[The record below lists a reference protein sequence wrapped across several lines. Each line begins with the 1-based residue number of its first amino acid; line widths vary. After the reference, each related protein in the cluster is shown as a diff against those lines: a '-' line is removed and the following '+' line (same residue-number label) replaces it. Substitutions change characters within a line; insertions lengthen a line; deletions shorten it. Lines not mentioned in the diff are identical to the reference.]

1 MDWLFVGAFQ
11 TTGIANLVI
20 VNNDTGLPANSWTDK
35 FLEVMEA
42 RTGTSPYFNLIFTD
56 EKNAEHMFDM
66 HETFAVLSIPKGFN
80 ESIENK
86 NPMSVTTKFTATHED
101 ISKNVRL
108 GIEARIYDF
117 VKKYNLDNN
126 MRPGVIVDENL
137 LSAPLP
143 RPSYMMVGILIWTM
157 AFLGLLV
164 GGALGASEKEGG
176 THTYIKM
183 ASSGETASLIGKW
196 TATIIISAIMLT
208 VLTICYVLF
217 FGLKISSISNI
228 FYLIIMFILITTMF
242 SLPGVLY
249 GMKAGDFRLVPAPM
263 IILSIT
269 LWLVSG
275 ALNPLEFS
283 AGSAFFKY
291 LPTSS
296 GIRIMSYSLFE
307 RGGQFVN
314 ESFIILFSWT
324 AAVFVMFFIVLLAKQ
339 KQNGSAPHSLLH
351 SLD

>member
-1 MDWLFVGAFQ
+1 MIALASIFPPLLLCTLFVGAFQ
-11 TTGIANLVI
+11 TTGMANLVV
-20 VNNDTGLPANSWTDK
+20 VNNDSGLPANSWTDK

-42 RTGTSPYFNLIFTD
+42 KTGTIPYFNLIVAD
-56 EKNAEHMFDM
+56 EKNAEHMFAM
-66 HETFAVLSIPKGFN
+66 HETFAVLTIPQGFS
-80 ESIENK
+80 ESIEHQ
-86 NPMSVTTKFTATHED
+86 NPIPVTTKFTATHED

-117 VKKYNLDNN
+117 VNKYQLDNN
-126 MRPGVIVDENL
+126 LRPGIIVEENL

-157 AFLGLLV
+157 AFLGLLI

-176 THTYIKM
+176 THTYLKM
-183 ASSGETASLIGKW
+183 ASNGETASLIGKW
-196 TATIIISAIMLT
+196 AAAIIISAIMLT

-228 FYLIIMFILITTMF
+228 VYLIIMFMIITPMF

-249 GMKAGDFRLVPAPM
+249 GMKVGDFRLVPAPM

-275 ALNPLEFS
+275 ALPEY
-283 AGSAFFKY
+283 GSCHI
-291 LPTSS
+291 LCLR
-296 GIRIMSYSLFE
+296 GEDNLLMNLCLF
-307 RGGQFVN
+307 
-314 ESFIILFSWT
+314 
-324 AAVFVMFFIVLLAKQ
+324 
-339 KQNGSAPHSLLH
+339 
-351 SLD
+351 